1 MIIFATKTLNYGIV
15 VVILFTRCVVEHV
28 SNIHVLAVQFET
40 EEQEQRNWDKY
51 RLETNLHGATT
62 RYTLSLHLFK
72 SAASHTIF
80 LVGIIYNPR

>member
-51 RLETNLHGATT
+51 RRESNLHGATT
-62 RYTLSLHLFK
+62 YIV
-72 SAASHTIF
+72 SAP
-80 LVGIIYNPR
+80 LQVGSFAYDT